1 MFIIKLLRRLRGFVR
16 FSLKGGFPERLI
28 SLASREGI
36 KIRDIHK
43 TNEGISAYASA
54 SDYKRLRRHARNCG
68 CRMRVERKYGLPFFF
83 QRNRKRKGLL
93 LGAVAA
99 LILLILF
106 SHSVWVIEING
117 NTTLSDGEI
126 LYALRQNG
134 LYPGAPKNKVDIISV
149 EQNTL
154 LELPSLSWLAVS
166 LKGSKAYVEVS
177 DLTPP
182 PEIIPLSAP
191 CNIVASDAGTV
202 LRISAFH
209 GMATVSAGDSVA
221 KGDLLVS
228 GVTEN
233 GNGIHAIAE
242 VIARVPIKIEVFVP
256 FSSTVKEY
264 TGKSV
269 KKTTLHLLN
278 LNIPLSFFKKMSYNK
293 YDTMTQTDFLEFS
306 GGSLPLGKS
315 VTKYLEYEL
324 ADKLLS
330 PQEAAENALAEA
342 YRQAEEE
349 KKDALLISQA
359 ESVIFLP
366 DGALCTLELMLE
378 KDIAAEKEIYID

>member
-93 LGAVAA
+93 LGAVVA
-99 LILLILF
+99 LSLLILF